1 MKITSFFLFIF
12 LICNYSVG
20 QTLLRYHL
28 KVGDRFLIQQDAH
41 QTITQ
46 ESDGMAHVITNDLQG
61 VMEFDVVK
69 EKEDAYQI
77 EVVFKNLKLKVNSSL
92 QGDLLL
98 VDALDFE
105 KDDAQSKMFNSLLNI
120 PVTILMSNR
129 GEIQEVIGGD
139 QLVAK
144 MIEASGTED
153 PNEIEYLKIS
163 LNNEFGSEALSE
175 SYEQLTF
182 IYPAEAQKKG
192 DLWENEFDGKLKAKN
207 TWTLAGITKD
217 SLHIQGSS
225 KITMDINDENSSM
238 KLEGSQNSTVNA
250 NAKSGFVSKMRV
262 EGVAEGV
269 ALVGALGAKE
279 IPTQIKSTIIYQLI
293 EN

>member
-1 MKITSFFLFIF
+1 M
-12 LICNYSVG
+12 
-20 QTLLRYHL
+20 RYHL
-28 KVGDRFLIQQDAH
+28 KVGDRFLIQQHAH

-46 ESDGMAHVITNDLQG
+46 ESDGMAHVITNDLPG

-192 DLWENEFDGKLKAKN
+192 DLWQNEFDGKLKAKN

-238 KLEGSQNSTVNA
+238 KLEGSQNSTVNV
-250 NAKSGFVSKMRV
+250 NTKSGFVSKMRV